1 MALTWTP
8 PQPASFSTCRLQV
21 SGPAFFSASHPVGII
36 LPPGPV
42 ALNEPPTESKF
53 PSLVLLQLCFGRFL
67 LLPRNHLQG
76 FESLVLIICQ
86 CVTSPGPASSTEL
99 MTHKVMPAMVRSIP
113 ATASAESRRGV
124 WGWKLEGMGEKS
136 KWSKAA
142 AVAFPS
148 AFEIKIKTSVKVLFH
163 PGLLSTK
170 VGRHIHIFQ
179 QFSCLPVALTSQ
191 WLKHHFLLF
200 RGKRNTSLPASF
212 YTIWC
217 CCFVFLTALFSI
229 LMPLNGTCSTDIY
242 HIFI

>member
-42 ALNEPPTESKF
+42 ALNEPPTESKI

-124 WGWKLEGMGEKS
+124 WGWMLEGMGGEIQMEQSCSGGFYISVWNQNKNICEGS
-136 KWSKAA
+136 LSSWSFKYQSRTTHTYIST
-142 AVAFPS
+142 VFMPPGS
-148 AFEIKIKTSVKVLFH
+148 SDFSMSQTSLFIIQRKKKH
-163 PGLLSTK
+163 TSSCQLL
-170 VGRHIHIFQ
+170 
-179 QFSCLPVALTSQ
+179 
-191 WLKHHFLLF
+191 HHLMLLF
-200 RGKRNTSLPASF
+200 
-212 YTIWC
+212 
-217 CCFVFLTALFSI
+217 CFF
-229 LMPLNGTCSTDIY
+229 
-242 HIFI
+242 